1 MVRRGMGVGQVRR
14 RGSVAVGVDAGDGD
28 RGGGTTACGR
38 DERKIIISVGREM
51 GPHGPFVVGE
61 SSCGAQK
68 LLGVLL
74 SASQARG
81 TWGSSQRVLALV
93 HPRTLKLEFFI
104 KKWGV
109 IVNIRVNYQKK
120 LL

>member
-51 GPHGPFVVGE
+51 GPHGPFAVGE

-74 SASQARG
+74 SESQARG
-81 TWGSSQRVLALV
+81 TWGSSQR
-93 HPRTLKLEFFI
+93 EFFI
-104 KKWGV
+104 KKWRV